1 MKDKDAYFTTN
12 MRLIFEGLFLGLT
25 FEGYAQ
31 GQKSPEKILD
41 QINLQNKFIINSLL
55 RPI

>member
-12 MRLIFEGLFLGLT
+12 MHLIFEGLFLGLT

-31 GQKSPEKILD
+31 GQKFPEKILD